1 MTAPSDWR
9 ELSRAE
15 VKTARLTNAGS
26 LKSGLLMSDYDIYTK
41 VLMYSEED
49 TSMMLSRLKLQK
61 LEDLKIQIMSQNPQL
76 LGVGVP
82 TPEEAGKEIGS
93 EAGGPTP
100 DLGAETPPPPEGE
113 TPPPAEGEAPPPEGE
128 APAPEGEAPATDE
141 IPEAE
146 ENDLKKYNLEI
157 INYGIEQ
164 DHEDRDDSTMS

>member
-1 MTAPSDWR
+1 
-9 ELSRAE
+9 
-15 VKTARLTNAGS
+15 
-26 LKSGLLMSDYDIYTK
+26 
-41 VLMYSEED
+41 
-49 TSMMLSRLKLQK
+49 
-61 LEDLKIQIMSQNPQL
+61 L

-100 DLGAETPPPPEGE
+100 DLGAEAPPPAEGETPPPPEGE
-113 TPPPAEGEAPPPEGE
+113 TPPTPEGE
-128 APAPEGEAPATDE
+128 TSPPATDE
-141 IPEAE
+141 IPDAE